1 VFEIVLFLE
10 IEGACVAHK
19 IRKAGLKKGD
29 VSKMKMDIFVPV
41 LLSFAFAMFL
51 TPLTIKILEKKG
63 VLAIDYYKKERIEV
77 PKSGGIALIS
87 ASFLSFFILLLFSY
101 ICPQSNYP
109 QFHNFDFVAILLMLF
124 YGIFGAIDDFTDI
137 GRPIKIF
144 FPLILSLPALITAHS
159 TEIFLPFIGFFDF
172 SYFFYV
178 IIIVYIMVVSNL
190 VNMHSGFNG
199 LASGLSAILIA
210 TLLVK
215 IAMKGGDFIFLG
227 CVLGATLGFLWYNW
241 YPARV
246 FLGNVGSLS
255 IGAVIGYAIVAFGFF
270 VSGFIMLIPHTA
282 NFILYV
288 YWRLMHKMRP
298 EDERFKIV
306 KFGRVREDGTIE
318 VPNRLT
324 LKWILPYYFKMT
336 EKEAVLAMYALTA
349 SFCLISLCI
358 PF

>member
-1 VFEIVLFLE
+1 MKHIIALSVF
-10 IEGACVAHK
+10 
-19 IRKAGLKKGD
+19 
-29 VSKMKMDIFVPV
+29 
-41 LLSFAFAMFL
+41 LSFAFAMLL
-51 TPLTIKILEKKG
+51 TPITIKILRRRG
-63 VLAIDYYKKERIEV
+63 ILAVDYYKRERREV
-77 PKSGGIALIS
+77 PKSGGIAVIS
-87 ASFLSFFILLLFSY
+87 ASLLSFSVLMFNTYL
-101 ICPQSNYP
+101 
-109 QFHNFDFVAILLMLF
+109 HNPCNLHDHNIDFVAILLMLF

-172 SYFFYV
+172 SYLFYV

-199 LASGLSAILIA
+199 LASGLSAILIS

-227 CVLGATLGFLWYNW
+227 CVLGAILGFLWYNW

-255 IGAVIGYAIVAFGFF
+255 VGAVIGYAIVAFGFF
-270 VSGFIMLIPHTA
+270 ISGFIMLIPHTA

-298 EDERFKIV
+298 EDERFKMV

>member
-1 VFEIVLFLE
+1 MGKMNGIIALSVF
-10 IEGACVAHK
+10 
-19 IRKAGLKKGD
+19 
-29 VSKMKMDIFVPV
+29 
-41 LLSFAFAMFL
+41 LSFAFAMLL
-51 TPLTIKILEKKG
+51 TPITIKILRRRG
-63 VLAIDYYKKERIEV
+63 ILAVDYYKRERREV
-77 PKSGGIALIS
+77 PKSGGIAVIS
-87 ASFLSFFILLLFSY
+87 ASLLSFSVLILFESTYL
-101 ICPQSNYP
+101 
-109 QFHNFDFVAILLMLF
+109 HNHCNIDFVAILLMIF

-159 TEIFLPFIGFFDF
+159 TGIFLPFIGFFDF

-255 IGAVIGYAIVAFGFF
+255 VGAVIGYAIVAFGFF
-270 VSGFIMLIPHTA
+270 VSGFIMLIPHTV

>member
-1 VFEIVLFLE
+1 MNGIIASVF
-10 IEGACVAHK
+10 
-19 IRKAGLKKGD
+19 
-29 VSKMKMDIFVPV
+29 
-41 LLSFAFAMFL
+41 LSFAFAMLL
-51 TPLTIKILEKKG
+51 TPITIKILRRRG
-63 VLAIDYYKKERIEV
+63 ILAVDYYKRERREV
-77 PKSGGIALIS
+77 PKSGGIAVIS
-87 ASFLSFFILLLFSY
+87 ASLLSFSILINTY
-101 ICPQSNYP
+101 YNHCKI
-109 QFHNFDFVAILLMLF
+109 DFVAILLMLF

-227 CVLGATLGFLWYNW
+227 CVLGAILGFLWYNW

-255 IGAVIGYAIVAFGFF
+255 VGAVIGYAIVAFGFF

-349 SFCLISLCI
+349 SFCFISLCI
-358 PF
+358 SF

>member
-1 VFEIVLFLE
+1 MKHIIALSVF
-10 IEGACVAHK
+10 
-19 IRKAGLKKGD
+19 
-29 VSKMKMDIFVPV
+29 
-41 LLSFAFAMFL
+41 LSFAFAMLL
-51 TPLTIKILEKKG
+51 TPITIKILKRRG
-63 VLAIDYYKKERIEV
+63 ILAVDYYKRERREV
-77 PKSGGIALIS
+77 PKSGGIAVIS
-87 ASFLSFFILLLFSY
+87 ASFLSFSVLILFESTYL
-101 ICPQSNYP
+101 
-109 QFHNFDFVAILLMLF
+109 HNLCNIDFVAILLMLF

-215 IAMKGGDFIFLG
+215 IAMKGEDFIFLG
-227 CVLGATLGFLWYNW
+227 CVLGAILGFLWYNW

-255 IGAVIGYAIVAFGFF
+255 VGAVIGYAIVAFGFF
-270 VSGFIMLIPHTA
+270 ISGFIMLIPHTA

-298 EDERFKIV
+298 EDERFKMV

-318 VPNRLT
+318 VPNRFT

>member
-1 VFEIVLFLE
+1 MKHIIALS
-10 IEGACVAHK
+10 
-19 IRKAGLKKGD
+19 
-29 VSKMKMDIFVPV
+29 VS
-41 LLSFAFAMFL
+41 LSFVFAMLL
-51 TPLTIKILEKKG
+51 TPITIKILRRRG
-63 VLAIDYYKKERIEV
+63 ILAVDYYKRERREV
-77 PKSGGIALIS
+77 PKSGGIAVIS
-87 ASFLSFFILLLFSY
+87 ASLLSFSVLILFNTHL
-101 ICPQSNYP
+101 
-109 QFHNFDFVAILLMLF
+109 HNHCNIDFVAILLMLF

-172 SYFFYV
+172 SYLFYV

-255 IGAVIGYAIVAFGFF
+255 VGAVIGYAIVAFGFF
-270 VSGFIMLIPHTA
+270 ISGFIMLIPHTA

-336 EKEAVLAMYALTA
+336 EKETVLAMYALTA

>member
-1 VFEIVLFLE
+1 MNGIIALSVF
-10 IEGACVAHK
+10 
-19 IRKAGLKKGD
+19 
-29 VSKMKMDIFVPV
+29 
-41 LLSFAFAMFL
+41 LSFAFAMLL
-51 TPLTIKILEKKG
+51 TPITIKILRRRG
-63 VLAIDYYKKERIEV
+63 NLAVDYYKRGRREV
-77 PKSGGIALIS
+77 PKSGGIAVIS
-87 ASFLSFFILLLFSY
+87 ASLFSFSVLILFNTY
-101 ICPQSNYP
+101 L
-109 QFHNFDFVAILLMLF
+109 HNHCNIDFVAILLMLF

-255 IGAVIGYAIVAFGFF
+255 VGAVIGYAIVAFGFF
-270 VSGFIMLIPHTA
+270 ISGFIMLIPHTA

-336 EKEAVLAMYALTA
+336 EKETVLAMYALTA

>member
-1 VFEIVLFLE
+1 MKKMGKMNGIIALSVF
-10 IEGACVAHK
+10 
-19 IRKAGLKKGD
+19 
-29 VSKMKMDIFVPV
+29 
-41 LLSFAFAMFL
+41 LSFAFAMLL
-51 TPLTIKILEKKG
+51 TPITIKILRRRG
-63 VLAIDYYKKERIEV
+63 ILAVDYYKRERREV
-77 PKSGGIALIS
+77 PKSGGIAVIS
-87 ASFLSFFILLLFSY
+87 ASLLSFSVLILFESTYL
-101 ICPQSNYP
+101 
-109 QFHNFDFVAILLMLF
+109 HNHCNIDFVAILLMLF

-255 IGAVIGYAIVAFGFF
+255 VGAVIGYAIVAFGFF
-270 VSGFIMLIPHTA
+270 ISGFIMLIPHTA

-298 EDERFKIV
+298 EDERFKMV

-336 EKEAVLAMYALTA
+336 EKETVLAMYALTA

>member
-1 VFEIVLFLE
+1 MNGIIALSVF
-10 IEGACVAHK
+10 
-19 IRKAGLKKGD
+19 
-29 VSKMKMDIFVPV
+29 
-41 LLSFAFAMFL
+41 LSFAFAMLL
-51 TPLTIKILEKKG
+51 TPITIKILRRRG
-63 VLAIDYYKKERIEV
+63 ILAVDYYKRERREV
-77 PKSGGIALIS
+77 PKSGGIAVIS
-87 ASFLSFFILLLFSY
+87 ASLLSFSVLILFESTYL
-101 ICPQSNYP
+101 
-109 QFHNFDFVAILLMLF
+109 HNHCNIDFVAILLMLF

-172 SYFFYV
+172 CYFFYV

-227 CVLGATLGFLWYNW
+227 CVLGAILGFLWYNW

-255 IGAVIGYAIVAFGFF
+255 VGAVIGYAIVAFGFF
-270 VSGFIMLIPHTA
+270 ISGFIMLIPHTV

-318 VPNRLT
+318 VPNRFT

>member
-1 VFEIVLFLE
+1 MKHIIALSVF
-10 IEGACVAHK
+10 
-19 IRKAGLKKGD
+19 
-29 VSKMKMDIFVPV
+29 
-41 LLSFAFAMFL
+41 LSFAFAMLL
-51 TPLTIKILEKKG
+51 TPITIKILRRRG
-63 VLAIDYYKKERIEV
+63 ILAVDYYKRERREV
-77 PKSGGIALIS
+77 PKSGGIAVIS
-87 ASFLSFFILLLFSY
+87 ASLLSFSVLILFESTYL
-101 ICPQSNYP
+101 
-109 QFHNFDFVAILLMLF
+109 HNHCNIDFVAILLMLF

-246 FLGNVGSLS
+246 FLGNIGSLS
-255 IGAVIGYAIVAFGFF
+255 VGAVIGYAIVAFGFF
-270 VSGFIMLIPHTA
+270 ISGFIMLIPHTA

-298 EDERFKIV
+298 EDERFKMV

-336 EKEAVLAMYALTA
+336 EKETVLAMYALTA